1 MLLRREP
8 DRIVAIGQPAHARI
22 SGQLAAA
29 WGNER
34 FGELCPRDEVLL
46 AAAQHD
52 IGMAAWD
59 AEPDFN
65 PETGL
70 PYGFIEMPLETH
82 VGLWTRAPGLALTQ
96 SRYVALLLSMHGTA
110 LYEMRDLEKLS
121 PEDAGR
127 VRAYKASQREL
138 QAELRASL
146 GAPEEEVARNQRLL
160 WNWDYISLALLLD
173 WLPVTAKR
181 VPTTG
186 EPVDLVLSE
195 DLVLDSWPFAAPF
208 VDLSC
213 DGRVLDGPYADEAEM
228 RRALREAPWVQL
240 DFRLLHSTAP

>member
-1 MLLRREP
+1 
-8 DRIVAIGQPAHARI
+8 
-22 SGQLAAA
+22 
-29 WGNER
+29 
-34 FGELCPRDEVLL
+34 
-46 AAAQHD
+46 
-52 IGMAAWD
+52 MAAWD

-110 LYEMRDLEKLS
+110 LYEMRDLEKARR
-121 PEDAGR
+121 PRTPAR
-127 VRAYKASQREL
+127 VRAYMAAS
-138 QAELRASL
+138 ASSRRSF
-146 GAPEEEVARNQRLL
+146 ARRSARPEEEVARNQRLL
-160 WNWDYISLALLLD
+160 WNWDYLSLALLLG
-173 WLPVTAKR
+173 WLPATAKR

-195 DLVLDSWPFAAPF
+195 DLVLDPWPFAAPF